1 MADAVH
7 LASTYKLCPLRSSE
21 FVHNTAKDD
30 IVTGL
35 DLLWNNLTCLVTIP
49 ASPPPPPHQ
58 TSRRPGRAEGF
69 QEDQGDD
76 RHTAHGGR
84 QGCIIQH
91 RDQEP
96 VKTPRTGLQNSLP
109 PTLSY
114 NGAKNK

>member
-1 MADAVH
+1 MTFIA
-7 LASTYKLCPLRSSE
+7 
-21 FVHNTAKDD
+21 
-30 IVTGL
+30 
-35 DLLWNNLTCLVTIP
+35 
-49 ASPPPPPHQ
+49 PPPQ
-58 TSRRPGRAEGF
+58 TSRRPGRTEDH